1 MGELLFLAHRI
12 PFPPDRGDK
21 IRSHAILK
29 ALAARGPVHVATF
42 GETDAD
48 MAAKA
53 DLSAI
58 AASHLLVRR
67 TISNLRAGLSALPSG
82 KPVSLTAF
90 DNQDIRHY
98 VARLLATRPI
108 DAIFVFSGQMAQF
121 IPPSFAGRVVID
133 FVDMDS
139 AKFAAYAKAT
149 AGPMKLVHAREARLL
164 GAFERQMARRAQLS
178 LFCSPAEV
186 AEFRLGLGDPQVCV
200 DPVVNGID
208 TVFYDPVG
216 VGPAP
221 YAGEAGP
228 HLVFT
233 GQMDY
238 APNVD
243 AVVHFAE
250 AVLPAVQKQLP
261 DAQFH
266 IVGRNPAPA
275 VRALEGRAGVHVVG
289 PVDDIRPWIGSAD
302 MVVAPLRIAR
312 GIQNKVL
319 EAMAMGKAVVS
330 TSQAFEGIRA
340 TRGVDLLVAD
350 GEQAFEQAIL
360 VLLDDPDRATQ
371 IGVRARACVE
381 RSYAWD
387 KTLRALDELLH
398 GVVEA
403 ASPDFSTACA
413 ASAGA

>member
-42 GETDAD
+42 GETEAD
-48 MAAKA
+48 MAAEPQLA
-53 DLSAI
+53 SLAS
-58 AASHLLVRR
+58 SHLLVQR
-67 TISNLRAGLSALPSG
+67 TISNLRAGLNALPSG

-90 DNQDIRHY
+90 DSPDIHHY
-98 VARLLATRPI
+98 VSRLLATRPI
-108 DAIFVFSGQMAQF
+108 DTIFVFSGQMAQF
-121 IPPSFAGRVVID
+121 VPPSFAGRVVID

-139 AKFAAYAKAT
+139 AKFAAYAKAS

-178 LFCSPAEV
+178 LFCSPNEV
-186 AEFRLGLGDPQVCV
+186 AEFRLGLGDPHVRV

-208 TVFYDPVG
+208 TLFYDPQG
-216 VGPAP
+216 VAAAA
-221 YAGEAGP
+221 YAAQAGP
-228 HLVFT
+228 HFVFT

-250 AVLPAVQKQLP
+250 AVLPQIRDRFADAV
-261 DAQFH
+261 FH

-275 VRALEGRAGVHVVG
+275 VLALAARPGVDVAGA
-289 PVDDIRPWIGSAD
+289 VDDIRPWIASAD

-319 EAMAMGKAVVS
+319 EAMAMARPVIAS
-330 TSQAFEGIRA
+330 SAAAEGIVAQSGEHFMVARDDAAMVDAVCALATDRQRA
-340 TRGVDLLVAD
+340 
-350 GEQAFEQAIL
+350 QAMGA
-360 VLLDDPDRATQ
+360 A
-371 IGVRARACVE
+371 ARAHMLAH
-381 RSYAWD
+381 YQWDAQLAPLLAWLD
-387 KTLRALDELLH
+387 QPPAL
-398 GVVEA
+398 VPSA
-403 ASPDFSTACA
+403 A
-413 ASAGA
+413 

>member
-12 PFPPDRGDK
+12 PFPADRGDK

-48 MAAKA
+48 MAAEA

-58 AASHLLVRR
+58 AASHLLMRR
-67 TISNLRAGLSALPSG
+67 TISNLRAGLNALPSG

-200 DPVVNGID
+200 DPMVNGID

-261 DAQFH
+261 DARFH

-275 VRALEGRAGVHVVG
+275 VRALEARAGVDVVG
-289 PVDDIRPWIGSAD
+289 AVDDIRPWIGSAD

-319 EAMAMGKAVVS
+319 EAMAMARPVIASGA
-330 TSQAFEGIRA
+330 AAEGIVAQSGAHFMVARDDTA
-340 TRGVDLLVAD
+340 MIDAICALAVDR
-350 GEQAFEQAIL
+350 
-360 VLLDDPDRATQ
+360 DRAAA
-371 IGVRARACVE
+371 IGAGARAHMLQH
-381 RSYAWD
+381 YQWDAQLAPLLAWLD
-387 KTLRALDELLH
+387 QPPAL
-398 GVVEA
+398 VPSA
-403 ASPDFSTACA
+403 A
-413 ASAGA
+413 

>member
-48 MAAKA
+48 MAAEA

-58 AASHLLVRR
+58 AASHLLLRR
-67 TISNLRAGLSALPSG
+67 TISNLRAGLNALPSG

-90 DNQDIRHY
+90 DSQDIRHY

-178 LFCSPAEV
+178 LFCSPTEV

-208 TVFYDPVG
+208 TAFYDPVG

-221 YAGEAGP
+221 YAGEAVP

-261 DAQFH
+261 DARFH

-289 PVDDIRPWIGSAD
+289 AVDDIRPWIASAD

-319 EAMAMGKAVVS
+319 EAMAMARPVLL
-330 TSQAFEGIRA
+330 TPAAATGIG
-340 TRGVDLLVAD
+340 GVDGEHFALAEAPLALAGRALALLAD
-350 GEQAFEQAIL
+350 RAAAEALGASARRFVIAECGWDL
-360 VLLDDPDRATQ
+360 VLAP
-371 IGVRARACVE
+371 
-381 RSYAWD
+381 
-387 KTLRALDELLH
+387 LRALI
-398 GVVEA
+398 GAEA
-403 ASPDFSTACA
+403 NA
-413 ASAGA
+413 A

>member
-42 GETDAD
+42 GETEAD
-48 MAAKA
+48 MAAEA

-67 TISNLRAGLSALPSG
+67 TISNLRAGLNALPSG

-90 DNQDIRHY
+90 DSQDIRHY

-178 LFCSPAEV
+178 LFCSPTEV

-200 DPVVNGID
+200 NPVVNGID

-243 AVVHFAE
+243 AVIHFAE

-261 DAQFH
+261 EARFH

-289 PVDDIRPWIGSAD
+289 AVDDIRPWIGSAD

-319 EAMAMGKAVVS
+319 EAMAMARPVIASGA
-330 TSQAFEGIRA
+330 AAEGIVAQSGAHFMVARDDTAMIDAICALAVDRGRA
-340 TRGVDLLVAD
+340 A
-350 GEQAFEQAIL
+350 AIG
-360 VLLDDPDRATQ
+360 AA
-371 IGVRARACVE
+371 ARAHMLKH
-381 RSYAWD
+381 YQWDAQLAPLLAWLD
-387 KTLRALDELLH
+387 QPPAL
-398 GVVEA
+398 VPSA
-403 ASPDFSTACA
+403 A
-413 ASAGA
+413 

>member
-48 MAAKA
+48 MAAEA

-67 TISNLRAGLSALPSG
+67 TISNLRAGLNALPSG

-90 DNQDIRHY
+90 DSQDIRHY
-98 VARLLATRPI
+98 IARLLATRPI

-178 LFCSPAEV
+178 LFCSPTEV

-250 AVLPAVQKQLP
+250 AVLPAVQKELP
-261 DAQFH
+261 DARFH

-289 PVDDIRPWIGSAD
+289 AVDDIRPWIGSAD

-319 EAMAMGKAVVS
+319 EAMAMARPVIASGA
-330 TSQAFEGIRA
+330 AAEGILA
-340 TRGVDLLVAD
+340 QSGVHFMVAR
-350 GEQAFEQAIL
+350 
-360 VLLDDPDRATQ
+360 DDAAMADAVCALAADQDRAAA
-371 IGVRARACVE
+371 IGAAARAHMLKH
-381 RSYAWD
+381 YQWDAQLAPLLAWLD
-387 KTLRALDELLH
+387 QPPAL
-398 GVVEA
+398 VPSA
-403 ASPDFSTACA
+403 A
-413 ASAGA
+413 

>member
-29 ALAARGPVHVATF
+29 ALAARGPVHVAAF
-42 GETDAD
+42 GETEAD
-48 MAAKA
+48 MAAEA

-67 TISNLRAGLSALPSG
+67 TISNLRAGLNALPSG

-90 DNQDIRHY
+90 DSQDIRHY

-178 LFCSPAEV
+178 LFCSPTEV

-261 DAQFH
+261 DARFH

-289 PVDDIRPWIGSAD
+289 AVDDIRPWIGSAD

-319 EAMAMGKAVVS
+319 EAMAMARPVIASGA
-330 TSQAFEGIRA
+330 AAEGIVAQSGAHFMVARDDTAMVDAICALAVDRGRA
-340 TRGVDLLVAD
+340 A
-350 GEQAFEQAIL
+350 AIG
-360 VLLDDPDRATQ
+360 AA
-371 IGVRARACVE
+371 ARAHMLKH
-381 RSYAWD
+381 YQWDAQLAPLLAWLD
-387 KTLRALDELLH
+387 QPPAL
-398 GVVEA
+398 VPSA
-403 ASPDFSTACA
+403 A
-413 ASAGA
+413 

>member
-42 GETDAD
+42 GETEAD
-48 MAAKA
+48 MAAEPQLA
-53 DLSAI
+53 AM
-58 AASHLLVRR
+58 AASHMLVQR
-67 TISNLRAGLSALPSG
+67 TISNLRAGLQALPSG

-90 DNQDIRHY
+90 DSPEIHRY
-98 VARLLATRPI
+98 VSRLLATRPI
-108 DAIFVFSGQMAQF
+108 DTIFVFSGQMAQF
-121 IPPSFAGRVVID
+121 VPSSFAGRVVID

-139 AKFAAYAKAT
+139 AKFAAYAKAS

-178 LFCSPAEV
+178 LFCSPNEV
-186 AEFRLGLGDPQVCV
+186 AEFRLGLGDPQVRV

-208 TVFYDPVG
+208 TVFYDPAG

-250 AVLPAVQKQLP
+250 AVLPRIRDRFAQAV
-261 DAQFH
+261 FH
-266 IVGRNPAPA
+266 IVGRNPVPA
-275 VRALEGRAGVHVVG
+275 VLALAGRPGVDVAGA
-289 PVDDIRPWIGSAD
+289 VDDIRPWIASAD

-319 EAMAMGKAVVS
+319 EAMAMARPVVAS
-330 TSQAFEGIRA
+330 GAAAEGIVAQSGEHFMVARDDA
-340 TRGVDLLVAD
+340 AMVDAVCALAAD
-350 GEQAFEQAIL
+350 R
-360 VLLDDPDRATQ
+360 DRAAAM
-371 IGVRARACVE
+371 GVAARVHMLAH
-381 RSYAWD
+381 YQWD
-387 KTLRALDELLH
+387 AQLAPLLGWLDQPPAL
-398 GVVEA
+398 VPSA
-403 ASPDFSTACA
+403 A
-413 ASAGA
+413 

>member
-48 MAAKA
+48 MAAEA

-90 DNQDIRHY
+90 DSQDIRHY
-98 VARLLATRPI
+98 IARLLATRPI

-178 LFCSPAEV
+178 LFCSPTEV

-221 YAGEAGP
+221 YAGEVGP

-238 APNVD
+238 APNID

-261 DAQFH
+261 DARFH

-275 VRALEGRAGVHVVG
+275 VRALEARAGVHVVG
-289 PVDDIRPWIGSAD
+289 AVDDIRPWIGSAD

-319 EAMAMGKAVVS
+319 EAMAMARPVIASGA
-330 TSQAFEGIRA
+330 AAEGIVAQSGAHFMVARDDTA
-340 TRGVDLLVAD
+340 MIDAICALAVDR
-350 GEQAFEQAIL
+350 
-360 VLLDDPDRATQ
+360 DRAAA
-371 IGVRARACVE
+371 IGATARAHMLMH
-381 RSYAWD
+381 YQWDAQLAQLLAWLD
-387 KTLRALDELLH
+387 QPPAL
-398 GVVEA
+398 VPSA
-403 ASPDFSTACA
+403 A
-413 ASAGA
+413 

>member
-42 GETDAD
+42 GETEAD
-48 MAAKA
+48 MAAEA

-67 TISNLRAGLSALPSG
+67 TISNLRAGLNALPSG

-90 DNQDIRHY
+90 DSQDIRHY

-108 DAIFVFSGQMAQF
+108 DAVFVFSGQMAQF

-178 LFCSPAEV
+178 LFCSPTEV

-208 TVFYDPVG
+208 TAFYDPVG

-261 DAQFH
+261 DARFH

-289 PVDDIRPWIGSAD
+289 AVDDIRPWIGSAD
-302 MVVAPLRIAR
+302 LVVAPLRIAR

-319 EAMAMGKAVVS
+319 EAMAMARPVIASGA
-330 TSQAFEGIRA
+330 AAEGIVAQSGAHFIVARDDA
-340 TRGVDLLVAD
+340 AMVDAVCALAAD
-350 GEQAFEQAIL
+350 Q
-360 VLLDDPDRATQ
+360 DRAAA
-371 IGVRARACVE
+371 IGAAARAHMLKH
-381 RSYAWD
+381 YQWDAQLAPLLAWLD
-387 KTLRALDELLH
+387 QPPAL
-398 GVVEA
+398 VPSA
-403 ASPDFSTACA
+403 A
-413 ASAGA
+413 